1 MGTKI
6 YILSTMLAL
15 NLSACTDIQDGTT
28 DIDSWPAINEYTL
41 NHPCMLHTDADF
53 TYVKSKLTRTPWSE
67 GLDKL
72 KNSGYSYSNYTP
84 EAQEILG
91 RMDDKNWSA
100 TFPDWWNNYTYFYE
114 DAAAAYQ
121 LALRWKLEGDIA
133 CGQAAVRILNEWATT
148 CKGLVRVKSL
158 ANDRTYDP
166 NGEIADPNEYLISI
180 NVHQMV
186 NAAEIMRTDETL
198 FKKDELAAF
207 QTMVKNVF
215 YPAASDFLAHRES
228 CKQHSWLNWDLAQMT
243 SILSIGIL
251 CDDQD
256 MINEAILYFK
266 YGVGNGCID
275 NAVPFLHQDPDGHGM
290 LGQGQESGRDQ
301 GHATLCVSLMGAFC
315 QMAYN
320 IGEDLFAYDN
330 YRAVAMAEYV
340 GKYNLI
346 KDEAFNKG
354 TLVGDDFVYDSN
366 SFPYTSYSNP
376 SYTNATISTDQR
388 GTKRPAW
395 ELFYG
400 YCKAKGI
407 SSIYSGKWAEQ
418 MRPDGGGG
426 NYGPNSGGFD
436 QLGFGTLM
444 YYRE

>member
-1 MGTKI
+1 
-6 YILSTMLAL
+6 
-15 NLSACTDIQDGTT
+15 
-28 DIDSWPAINEYTL
+28 
-41 NHPCMLHTDADF
+41 
-53 TYVKSKLTRTPWSE
+53 
-67 GLDKL
+67 
-72 KNSGYSYSNYTP
+72 
-84 EAQEILG
+84 
-91 RMDDKNWSA
+91 
-100 TFPDWWNNYTYFYE
+100 
-114 DAAAAYQ
+114 
-121 LALRWKLEGDIA
+121 
-133 CGQAAVRILNEWATT
+133 
-148 CKGLVRVKSL
+148 
-158 ANDRTYDP
+158 
-166 NGEIADPNEYLISI
+166 
-180 NVHQMV
+180 MV
-186 NAAEIMRTDETL
+186 TETL
-198 FKKDELAAF
+198 QVGDYDVYSHYELDNDLH
-207 QTMVKNVF
+207 VYISNPEEGESKVWVF
-215 YPAASDFLAHRES
+215 DGPSLQRY
-228 CKQHSWLNWDLAQMT
+228 K
-243 SILSIGIL
+243 
-251 CDDQD
+251 
-256 MINEAILYFK
+256 EA
-266 YGVGNGCID
+266 GNIK
-275 NAVPFLHQDPDGHGM
+275 NAVPFLHQDPDSDEI
-290 LGQGQESGRDQ
+290 LGQCEESGRDQ

-315 QMAYN
+315 QMAYS
-320 IGEDLFAYDN
+320 IGEDLFAFDN

-376 SYTNATISTDQR
+376 SYTNTTISTDQR